1 MQREPDP
8 GQTLG
13 VVTRLPRPAYNT
25 SSGAMLELKLSFLD
39 GFRVE
44 NVWYK
49 DTLTSDGTSRGLL
62 EVANNQING
71 LCIILLE

>member
-1 MQREPDP
+1 
-8 GQTLG
+8 
-13 VVTRLPRPAYNT
+13 
-25 SSGAMLELKLSFLD
+25 MLELKLSFLD